1 MKKVASNWEELV
13 SHILRTNCFL
23 QSQKN
28 RRKSRNRYSETELVV
43 SRAYAERV
51 WPMQLYSLHVRMYRG
66 RAAKKKARKAKS
78 CSSEVPSTSRQ
89 MTLGTVIKSREL
101 RVEFV
106 LDYVEMG
113 TVADIPLEKT
123 DKMRPFLE
131 KHHKQAGVLPKI
143 PTLRTTYV
151 PKLFE
156 SNFSALK
163 SLLRETSL
171 V

>member
-1 MKKVASNWEELV
+1 MLFCCFCEHSVDFTCDDTVKVYLLSKK
-13 SHILRTNCFL
+13 H
-23 QSQKN
+23 
-28 RRKSRNRYSETELVV
+28 
-43 SRAYAERV
+43 
-51 WPMQLYSLHVRMYRG
+51 
-66 RAAKKKARKAKS
+66 AAKKKARKAKS
-78 CSSEVPSTSRQ
+78 CSSEAPSTSRQ

-106 LDYVEMG
+106 LDYVKMG
-113 TVADIPLEKT
+113 IVADIPLEKT